1 VPLRLELRMICNSH
15 SLIIRELFE
24 KHGHEHQVAAKAYLL
39 HEALQ
44 DWQVSI
50 LFKAGL
56 KPHHDFLDIG
66 CGWLRLGAALL
77 PYLEEGRYHGIDAT
91 QVNLDIGREFLAR
104 LGIRQTPHLLCDAG
118 FAFDK
123 FGKPFDV
130 VFCHAVFT
138 HLSHT
143 QIERCLAGVQRVM
156 KPGGVGYFTFYLG
169 NQDAERAQVYRLAD
183 GGTLDFSSAQVS
195 LKYWERLFHRMKLPW
210 KHLGHRGHPT
220 GQHLIRVQFPKAA
233 SLLKQSPEGE
243 TVRVVTPAPSSRM
256 SEADGRSESEAS
268 RYRRI
273 LMSAAFGEIGD
284 LASLRSQLMGQ
295 GYCLIRNF
303 CSLED
308 TKAIRS
314 FWHRHPMAP
323 GKKGYWV
330 GRSNFAMHGIPVR
343 NAAGTDDWP
352 KVLRYE
358 CFFWNQPEHRL
369 SYEVAW
375 AANAVRNAL
384 QGLPLQ
390 CHLLPL
396 YGYASTYRITRSD
409 RGGAGVALHVD
420 KRDATQPVPIQN
432 SLLLSRPGE
441 DYEGGGMLLSVKD
454 GRRLNIFEAEAME
467 PGDLLVWDQQLAHEV
482 PPVIKSDPRSPC
494 GGFWRMLMPVNPI
507 VARSELWK
515 PGMVDLPD
523 MPEQPPSL
531 FAAPGLAAAETEGE
545 PCT

>member
-1 VPLRLELRMICNSH
+1 MICNSH

-77 PYLEEGRYHGIDAT
+77 PYLEDGRYHGIDAT

-104 LGIRQTPHLLCDAG
+104 LGIRQSPHLLCDAE

-123 FGKPFDV
+123 FGKAFDV

-143 QIERCLAGVQRVM
+143 QIEHCLAGVQRVM
-156 KPGGVGYFTFYLG
+156 KPGGAGYFTFYLG
-169 NQDAERAQVYRLAD
+169 DQDAERAQVYRLAD

-210 KHLGHRGHPT
+210 KHLGDRGHPT
-220 GQHLIRVQFPKAA
+220 GQHLIRVHFLKAA
-233 SLLKQSPEGE
+233 SLQKESPGGE
-243 TVRVVTPAPSSRM
+243 TAGVNIPAPSSRM
-256 SEADGRSESEAS
+256 PGADGRGGKPEAS

-273 LMSAAFGEIGD
+273 VMSAGLLGEVED
-284 LASLRSQLMGQ
+284 LAALRTQLLEQ
-295 GYCLIRNF
+295 GYCLIRKF

-308 TKAIRS
+308 TRVIRS

-323 GKKGYWV
+323 GQKGYWV
-330 GRSNFAMHGIPVR
+330 GRQNFAMHRVPVQT
-343 NAAGTDDWP
+343 AAGGDDWP
-352 KVLRYE
+352 KDLRYE

-384 QGLPLQ
+384 QGLPIH

-396 YGYASTYRITRSD
+396 HGYASTYRITRSD
-409 RGGAGVALHVD
+409 RGSAGVALHVD
-420 KRDATQPVPIQN
+420 KRDSSQPVPIQN

-441 DYEGGGMLLSVKD
+441 DYEGAGMLLTLKG
-454 GRRLNIFEAEAME
+454 GRRLNVFETESME
-467 PGDLLVWDQQLAHEV
+467 PGDLLVWNQQLAHEV
-482 PPVIKSDPRSPC
+482 PPVTKSDPQNPC
-494 GGFWRMLMPVNPI
+494 GGFWRMLMPVNPV

-523 MPEQPPSL
+523 MPEQPRSL
-531 FAAPGLAAAETEGE
+531 LAAPILAAARTTDE
-545 PCT
+545 PCG